1 MPMSALVLVLQLAA
15 SAALQTG
22 PVARR
27 VSETPIASAPA
38 QAFGRRAAATAGA
51 ALAASL
57 FSSTQARA
65 YDSLPEVKADFAE
78 SEKLRK
84 EKEVKDKKQTA
95 ELVKLLKAVES
106 SQTEAEFIPACD
118 AMALW
123 VIGQGYGAVPDGIGI
138 KNLVARLKLSYD
150 NLPKRSYKCEKTR
163 DNNGIC
169 YSPGR
174 GAELAYEALLKQLR
188 KYTII
193 QLGDYRR
200 VEFYSF

>member
-1 MPMSALVLVLQLAA
+1 MSAVVLVLQLAA
-15 SAALQTG
+15 SAALQAG
-22 PVARR
+22 PVAR
-27 VSETPIASAPA
+27 SAPSTSVA
-38 QAFGRRAAATAGA
+38 SSPADVFGRRAAVSAGA

-57 FSSTQARA
+57 LSSARANA
-65 YDSLPEVKADFAE
+65 YDSLPEVKADFAA
-78 SEKLRK
+78 SEQARK
-84 EKEVKDKKQTA
+84 EKEAKDKKLTA
-95 ELVKLLKAVES
+95 ELVKLLKVIES
-106 SQTEAEFIPACD
+106 SRTEAEFIPACD
-118 AMALW
+118 AMAVW
-123 VIGQGYGAVPDGIGI
+123 VIGQGYGAVPDGIGV
-138 KNLVARLKLSYD
+138 KNLVARIKLSYD

-174 GAELAYEALLKQLR
+174 GAELAYEALIKQIR